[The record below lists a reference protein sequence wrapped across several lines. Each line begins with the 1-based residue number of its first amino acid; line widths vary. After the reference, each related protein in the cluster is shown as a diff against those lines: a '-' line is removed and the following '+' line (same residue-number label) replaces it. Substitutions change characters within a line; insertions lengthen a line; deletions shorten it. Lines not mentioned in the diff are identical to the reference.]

1 MATIPNTLAATTATD
16 VSLSPLAR
24 LAGPLALAAGS
35 LFTVVKLLLF
45 AILDHSDRMATM
57 AHPLFVPSAIAN
69 FVAYCLLLLA
79 LVAVYEWQARRA
91 GVLGLIGFVAAL
103 IGTLFMAGDMWFEA
117 FAIPWLGDVAFEVFA
132 KKSGTLIIGAAS
144 TFLLFTIGWVLFGL
158 ASLRARAFPPAIAVA
173 ILVGGA
179 IIPWR
184 SAPYGALLGLAFM
197 ALGVWMLRRS
207 ASLNQLEANVH

>member
-1 MATIPNTLAATTATD
+1 MD
-16 VSLSPLAR
+16 DSPR
-24 LAGPLALAAGS
+24 PPRYAGPLALAAGS
-35 LFTVVKLLLF
+35 LFTVVQLVLF

-69 FVAYCLLLLA
+69 FLAYCLLLLA

-103 IGTLFMAGDMWFEA
+103 SGTLFMAGDMWFEA
-117 FAIPWLGDVAFEVFA
+117 FAVPWYGDIAFDTLLA
-132 KKSGTLIIGAAS
+132 KPGGTLLIGAAS
-144 TFLLFTIGWVLFGL
+144 TYLLFSVGWVLFGIVN
-158 ASLRARAFPPAIAVA
+158 LRARIFPIGISVA

-184 SAPYGALLGLAFM
+184 PAPFGALLGLAF
-197 ALGVWMLRRS
+197 AWLGMWMLRTP
-207 ASLNQLEANVH
+207 AAAGEATEPATAAR